1 MPHGFL
7 LFQHSRVHIID
18 NLYISANYNIDRLY
32 GSINHRGVNSIKQD
46 GQLELC
52 KKRMG
57 KTQI

>member
-1 MPHGFL
+1 MVFYFFSKL
-7 LFQHSRVHIID
+7 ID
-18 NLYISANYNIDRLY
+18 NLYISANCNIDRLY